1 MTPVNIILPNC
12 YDETHIIWT
21 DKQNIKR
28 LIGTNQLVNVCASL
42 EDSPTG
48 KATIF
53 FKMHGGIEQ
62 YNNASLFDGSCLDSI
77 PKEWY
82 FDINRDRMRIVVD
95 TSNESWSPSYNG
107 TYPEH
112 EVVELHEILTHK
124 LIDLGINHKALTWV
138 TGDMNAE
145 EHFADYSGVNIR
157 SHCQA
162 YFMSHGILWDTHT
175 KDFSSNLSE
184 ETFENFS
191 LCLMRDLR
199 KEHRL
204 YSIYKMRA
212 ENGLQGM
219 VKTTSPKRHGDQT
232 ICDNYATLYHYYK
245 EHNYQKPI
253 NWANMRNHLL
263 DYYVYSPLEVP
274 NDDIDEAQRRS
285 LFALVSESFCFGD
298 KNFITY
304 STFRAILSKRP
315 FVIFGNKGVLKQ
327 LRAWG
332 FETFDGILLDESYDD
347 IDDGFARVDAAV
359 VALKYNK
366 VKNLPRLEAYERVQ
380 GIVEHNYNH
389 FMKSQPTAADKYLEL
404 FKW

>member
-1 MTPVNIILPNC
+1 MTLPSIILPNC
-12 YDETHIIWT
+12 YDESHIVWPDDRGQT
-21 DKQNIKR
+21 R
-28 LIGTNQLVNVCASL
+28 LIGTNQRITIISEPSESA
-42 EDSPTG
+42 TG
-48 KATIF
+48 KSTIF

-62 YNNASLFDGSCLDSI
+62 YHNASLFDGSCLDHI

-82 FDINRDRMRIVVD
+82 FDINSDNCRIVVD
-95 TSNESWSPSYNG
+95 TSNESWSPNYGG

-112 EVVELHEILTHK
+112 EVIDLHEILTHK
-124 LIDLGINHKALTWV
+124 LIELGINHKALTWV

-145 EHFADYSGVNIR
+145 AHFADYSGVNIR

-162 YFMSHGILWDTHT
+162 YFMSHGILNDTVN
-175 KDFSSNLSE
+175 KDFSSNLTE
-184 ETFENFS
+184 ETFKHFS

-212 ENGLQGM
+212 EQGLQGM
-219 VKTTSPKRHGDQT
+219 IQTTSPKTHHNQT
-232 ICDNYATLYHYYK
+232 ICDNFATLFHHYAS
-245 EHNYQKPI
+245 QDFQVPF
-253 NWANMRNHLL
+253 NWAHMRNHIL
-263 DYYVYSPLEVP
+263 DYYAYSPFEVP
-274 NDDIDEAQRRS
+274 DDDIDEAQRRS

-315 FVIFGNKGVLKQ
+315 FVIFGNRGVLKQ

-332 FETFDGILLDESYDD
+332 FETFDGMLLDESYDNVE
-347 IDDGFARVDAAV
+347 DGFQRVDAAIT
-359 VALKYNK
+359 ALKYNK
-366 VKNLPRLEAYERVQ
+366 VKNLPRLEAYNRVQ

-389 FMKSQPTAADKYLEL
+389 FIKSQPTSADKYLEL
-404 FKW
+404 FIW